1 MYIEKDCKIVARV
14 RFYNLFLYRFP
25 EETDRFLKGTNTVQK
40 IMKRL
45 YLFYKTE
52 CGGVQIMGMYLNGNA
67 PYFLYKSEFCRPYFV
82 DKSDILKD
90 LIILA
95 NQGNSHICITRP
107 RRFGKTVMANMIGA
121 FFGKNTDA
129 NEIFDQLNIGKYSEY
144 RQNLN
149 QHNVIYI
156 DFSVVDDECSNYKD
170 YINAIKENLK
180 IDIRQ
185 AYPDIEFRQN
195 NSVREDL
202 QQVFMEKGS
211 RFIFVFDEW
220 DAVFNMPFV
229 TEADKKSYLLF
240 LKGLLKDKA
249 YVSLAYMTGILPIA
263 KYSSGSE
270 LNMFIEYSMASEPK
284 FGTDFGFSEEE
295 VDQLYKKYC
304 HMCDEQGVKKA
315 VTREGLR
322 RWYDGYYSQNGEKLY
337 NPRSVVASLTN
348 NNLGSYW
355 TSSGPY
361 DEIFYYIRHNIA
373 DVRNDLAL
381 MVAGEGVNAK
391 IREYA
396 ATSMNLTTRD
406 EILSAMVVYGFLS
419 YYQGKVY
426 IPNKELMD
434 QFDEMLRKETSLGYV
449 YNLAKES
456 EKMLQAVWRGDV
468 SVMEQILSFAHNT
481 ETPIL
486 AYNNETELSAIVNL
500 VFLSARD
507 FYRVER
513 EDKAGIGFVDF
524 IFYPQQQGLPGIIL
538 ELKVDHT
545 PEEAIKQIKEK
556 QYALKFQGKLGENFK
571 IPEKILAV
579 GIGYNKKDKK
589 HYCKVECL
597 EN

>member
-1 MYIEKDCKIVARV
+1 
-14 RFYNLFLYRFP
+14 
-25 EETDRFLKGTNTVQK
+25 
-40 IMKRL
+40 
-45 YLFYKTE
+45 
-52 CGGVQIMGMYLNGNA
+52 MGMYLNGNA

-90 LIILA
+90 LIVLA

-121 FFGKNTDA
+121 FFGKNVDA
-129 NEIFDQLNIGKYSEY
+129 SELFEQLNISKYSEY
-144 RQNLN
+144 RKSLN

-156 DFSVVDDECSNYKD
+156 DFSVVDDECDNYKD
-170 YINAIKENLK
+170 YIGAIKENLK
-180 IDIRQ
+180 ADIRQ

-202 QQVFMEKGS
+202 QQVFMENGS
-211 RFIFVFDEW
+211 RFIFIFDEW
-220 DAVFNMPFV
+220 DAVFNMLFV
-229 TEADKKSYLLF
+229 TEKDKKSYLLF
-240 LKGLLKDKA
+240 LMGLLKDKA
-249 YVSLAYMTGILPIA
+249 YVALAYMTGILPIA

-284 FGTDFGFSEEE
+284 FGDAFGFSEKE
-295 VDQLYKKYC
+295 VDQLYEKYC
-304 HMCDEQGVKKA
+304 HICEAGGVKKA

-373 DVRNDLAL
+373 DVRNDLVL
-381 MVAGEGVNAK
+381 MVAGEGVTAK

-456 EKMLQAVWRGDV
+456 EKMLQALWHGDA

-486 AYNNETELSAIVNL
+486 SYNNETELSAIVNL

-524 IFYPQQQGLPGIIL
+524 IFYPQQQGIPGIIL

-545 PEEAIKQIKEK
+545 PEEAIWQIKEK
-556 QYALKFQGKLGENFK
+556 QYALKFYGKLGEYLK
-571 IPEKILAV
+571 VPEKILAV

-589 HYCKVECL
+589 HHCKIESL
-597 EN
+597 ERI